1 MRVPTVS
8 DTHPDM
14 ERFQLDL
21 MRQAPAWRKAQM
33 LGEMYA
39 AMKQLALSG
48 LRSRYPSADEREL
61 LRRLA
66 DLLLTADLAE
76 RAYGSPPKDMGHV
89 D

>member
-1 MRVPTVS
+1 MRMPIVS

-14 ERFQLDL
+14 ERLQLDL

-48 LRSRYPSADEREL
+48 LRSRYPDADEREL
-61 LRRLA
+61 QRRLA
-66 DLLLTADLAE
+66 DLLLPAALAE
-76 RAYGSPPKDMGHV
+76 RAYGPPPQGPSHV

>member
-1 MRVPTVS
+1 MRTPIVS

-14 ERFQLDL
+14 ERLQLEL
-21 MRQAPAWRKAQM
+21 LRQAPTWRKAQM

-48 LRSRYPSADEREL
+48 LRSRYPEADEREL
-61 LRRLA
+61 QRRLA
-66 DLLLTADLAE
+66 DLLLPAEVAE
-76 RAYGSPPKDMGHV
+76 RVYGPPPMDSTHA

>member
-1 MRVPTVS
+1 MRVPMVT

-14 ERFQLDL
+14 ERLQLDL

-39 AMKQLALSG
+39 TMKLLALSG
-48 LRSRYPSADEREL
+48 LRSRYPNADETEL
-61 LRRLA
+61 RRRLA
-66 DLLLTADLAE
+66 DLLLSADLAE
-76 RAYGSPPKDMGHV
+76 QVYGPPPEDPGHA